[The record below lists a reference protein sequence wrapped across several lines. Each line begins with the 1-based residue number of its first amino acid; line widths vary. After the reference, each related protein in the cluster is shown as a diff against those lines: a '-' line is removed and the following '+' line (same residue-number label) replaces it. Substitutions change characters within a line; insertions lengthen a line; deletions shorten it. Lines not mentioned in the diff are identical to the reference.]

1 MTKNSRKIEFLY
13 LNERDMIASGVID
26 IGRCVDTMA
35 EVFKLLSEDD
45 VLMGGKNHREHG
57 IQLIFPKE
65 SPIPDFPLE
74 DSRDRRFMSMPG
86 YLGGSFHMAG
96 EKWYGSNG
104 RNLKRGLPRSIL
116 MFTLNDVET
125 GQPLAYMS
133 ANLLSA
139 VRTGAVPG
147 LVAKTLAAPKP
158 KVVTL
163 LGAGVV
169 NHTSFDALMTVFDS
183 IQSVRILGSSQKSKS
198 AALTQKRINEKYPEI
213 KTEICGEPKA
223 AVEDA
228 DIVLEAVS
236 VAGRTWPVLQ
246 TDWIKPGC
254 TIISSGTMAFSDAD
268 TAMQKFRKV
277 VDNRGMYAGYLKT
290 YTEYDKNGVRKPSGC
305 PGMECVHAIEEG
317 ILTEEDVPELG
328 DILLGKAPGRQSNDE
343 IFMVTVGGMPI
354 LDIGWGT
361 VCYREALKK
370 GIGTQLTLWD
380 EPAMI

>member
-1 MTKNSRKIEFLY
+1 
-13 LNERDMIASGVID
+13 
-26 IGRCVDTMA
+26 
-35 EVFKLLSEDD
+35 
-45 VLMGGKNHREHG
+45 
-57 IQLIFPKE
+57 
-65 SPIPDFPLE
+65 
-74 DSRDRRFMSMPG
+74 
-86 YLGGSFHMAG
+86 
-96 EKWYGSNG
+96 
-104 RNLKRGLPRSIL
+104 

-147 LVAKTLAAPKP
+147 LVAKTLAASQP
-158 KVVTL
+158 KVVAL

-169 NHTSFDALMTVFDS
+169 NHTSFDALMAVFNS
-183 IQSVRILGSSQKSKS
+183 IQSVRILGSSIHSKS
-198 AALTQKRINEKYPEI
+198 AASTQQRLNQKYPQIE
-213 KTEICGEPKA
+213 TEICADAKA
-223 AVEDA
+223 AVENA

-254 TIISSGTMAFSDAD
+254 TIISSGTMAFSDED

-290 YTEYDKNGVRKPSGC
+290 YTEYDAKGVRKTSGC

-317 ILTEEDVPELG
+317 ILTEDDVPELG
-328 DILLGKAPGRQSNDE
+328 DILLGKAPGRQSDDE

-380 EPAMI
+380 EPALI

>member
-1 MTKNSRKIEFLY
+1 MTNNNSKIAFLY
-13 LNERDMIASGVID
+13 LNEQDMIASGVTD

-35 EVFKLLSEDD
+35 EVFKLLSQDD
-45 VLMGGKNHREHG
+45 VLMGGKSHREHG

-86 YLGGSFHMAG
+86 YLGGTFHMAG

-104 RNLKRGLPRSIL
+104 RNIGRGLPRSIL

-147 LVAKTLAAPKP
+147 LVAKTLAAPQP
-158 KVVTL
+158 KVVAL

-169 NHTSFDALMTVFDS
+169 NHTSFDALMAVFDS
-183 IQSVRILGSSQKSKS
+183 IQSVRILGSSIHSKS
-198 AALTQKRINEKYPEI
+198 AASTQQRLNQKYPQI
-213 KTEICGEPKA
+213 KTEICADAKA
-223 AVEDA
+223 AVANA

-246 TDWIKPGC
+246 TNWIKPGC
-254 TIISSGTMAFSDAD
+254 TIISSGTMAFSDED

-290 YTEYDKNGVRKPSGC
+290 YTEYDAKGVRKTSGC

-317 ILTEEDVPELG
+317 ILTEDDVPELG
-328 DILLGKAPGRQSNDE
+328 DILLGKAPGRQSDDE

-380 EPAMI
+380 EPALI

>member
-1 MTKNSRKIEFLY
+1 MMEKSSKIEFLY
-13 LNERDMIASGVID
+13 LNEKDMIASGVTD
-26 IGRCVDTMA
+26 IGRCVDTME
-35 EVFKLLSEDD
+35 EVFKLLSQND

-104 RNLKRGLPRSIL
+104 RNLGRGLPRSIL

-147 LVAKTLAAPKP
+147 LVARTLAVPKP
-158 KVVTL
+158 KVVAL

-169 NHTSFDALMTVFDS
+169 NHTSFDALMAVFDS
-183 IQSVRILGSSQKSKS
+183 IQSVRILGSSLKSKS

-213 KTEICGEPKA
+213 QTAICGDAKA
-223 AVEDA
+223 AVENA

-268 TAMQKFRKV
+268 TAMRQFRKV

-290 YTEYDKNGVRKPSGC
+290 YTKYDENGVRKTSGC
-305 PGMECVHAIEEG
+305 PGMEYVHAIEEG
-317 ILTEEDVPELG
+317 TLTEADVPELG
-328 DILLGKAPGRQSNDE
+328 DILMGKAAGRVSDDE
-343 IFMVTVGGMPI
+343 IFIVTVGGMPI

-361 VCYREALKK
+361 ACYREALKK
-370 GIGTQLTLWD
+370 GIGTRLTLWD
-380 EPAMI
+380 EPALI